1 LLARPRWPTIRVLE
15 DEEVLRHVQG
25 LGPILQTRLHDL
37 QQRLGTLIRDA
48 DSVGLLG
55 RIELAACG
63 VLSPTAVT
71 SEVIKRM
78 RDDGVIGRAA
88 GPVVTLS
95 PLLVISERDLARI
108 LDVLETAVHAVTDG
122 VA

>member
-1 LLARPRWPTIRVLE
+1 M
-15 DEEVLRHVQG
+15 LRHVQG